1 MFSDNSDKTRKEAL
15 KILIR
20 KKKKQKERDWR
31 LTMKRLRK
39 FQSGVLNHKRS
50 KNE

>member
-1 MFSDNSDKTRKEAL
+1 MQNDKSRKADL

-20 KKKKQKERDWR
+20 KKKKQEQRDWR

-39 FQSGVLNHKRS
+39 FQSDVLNHRTSDK
-50 KNE
+50 K